1 MNDLPGINLRR
12 TSNLMKIL
20 HLTKKYPDAL
30 GGDAVVV
37 ANLEDR
43 QVKMGMEVFIL
54 THNCP
59 DVADRKNIRKFGL
72 RLPSHQLDRITV
84 RRLLALLI
92 LPVSGYRYL
101 KEVHPDI
108 IHSHSPEL
116 GFMLSLP
123 ARVLGIPVVNTCHG
137 VPFMD
142 RNTALLKRYADIF
155 FLKYS
160 GFARIITV
168 DRHSLDQFQQ
178 QGIFNAEYIP
188 NGVDP
193 AFWRREPEA
202 VLKKNPEITF
212 LFVGRLEEQK
222 GLRYLIGAAGQL
234 HADGR
239 EFSIQLVGDGSQRP
253 LLEKLVDAIGLGSTV
268 RFSGRLGLDEL
279 REAYTH
285 ADIFVL
291 PSVWEGMP
299 LTLLEA
305 WASGLPV
312 IITNVGNIP
321 EICVDREN
329 AWMIEPGNES
339 DLHDAMLALS
349 ESEELRNRL
358 GRNGMMA
365 VLENYSW
372 SSVAQKTVDLYKKV
386 CGRSP

>member
-1 MNDLPGINLRR
+1 
-12 TSNLMKIL
+12 MKIL

-37 ANLEDR
+37 ANLEL
-43 QVKMGMEVFIL
+43 QQEKQGMEVFIL

-59 DVADRKNIRKFGL
+59 GIANKHNIRKFGVP
-72 RLPSHQLDRITV
+72 LPVYQLDTITAK
-84 RRLLALLI
+84 RLLALLA
-92 LPVSGYRYL
+92 LPVAGYRYL
-101 KEVHPDI
+101 KEIHPDI
-108 IHSHSPEL
+108 VHSHSPEL
-116 GFMLSLP
+116 GFGISLP
-123 ARVLGIPVVNTCHG
+123 ARALGIPVVNTCHG
-137 VPFMD
+137 VPLTD
-142 RNTALLKRYADIF
+142 TSLPLLKRYAEIF

-160 GFARIITV
+160 GFARITTV
-168 DRHSLDQFQQ
+168 DRMSVMTLQRH
-178 QGIFNAEYIP
+178 GIPNVEYIP

-193 AFWRREPEA
+193 AFWKREQG
-202 VLKKNPEITF
+202 VSTGKNPTTTF

-234 HADGR
+234 HADGK
-239 EFSIQLVGDGSQRP
+239 EFSVQLVGDGSQRP
-253 LLEKLVDAIGLGSTV
+253 HLEQLVDALGLGSRV
-268 RFSGRLGLDEL
+268 RFFGRLGLDEL
-279 REAYTH
+279 RDAYNH

-329 AWMIEPGNES
+329 AWIIEPGNAL
-339 DLHDAMLALS
+339 DLHDAMRALS

-358 GRNGMMA
+358 GRNGLMT
-365 VLENYSW
+365 VLEKYSW
-372 SSVAQKTVDLYKKV
+372 SSVAQKVAHLYTSV